1 MSAEPGDARSRPG
14 DFSAPPAD
22 GGAEPDGRR
31 ARRERGRQA
40 VVDAAFALILE
51 GRIPPSV
58 GDIAERAGVSVSSV
72 FRNFDGLADLQRQA
86 LDRFGSRFAHHIAAR
101 PVPGAD
107 LDSRIGFFV
116 RHRVTLYEQSGPL
129 LMLARM
135 RALDHETMA
144 VAVAHNR
151 AALAAQTRE
160 CFQAEIAWRTNAD
173 AADLV
178 SLLDALTSPEAF
190 DLMTR
195 THGRSARQ
203 ITRSW
208 RSALRDLITGSPAPR
223 PAAPAADA
231 LVAVSP
237 GGRRRKPGQDPR
249 PHFPGYRPV

>member
-58 GDIAERAGVSVSSV
+58 GDIAERAGVSASSV

-151 AALAAQTRE
+151 TALAAQTRE

-237 GGRRRKPGQDPR
+237 GGRRREPGQDPR